1 MTCRQVIVRRAI
13 MLARPILEWRPT
25 RALIIAFLALIAAAC
40 AGATPVAPTNPASP
54 SSSPTRVVART
65 PSSAPTVGA
74 PAALVGTKIVFV
86 RDEGWPPMA
95 YSIDP
100 DGSNEVALPV
110 GGLQPGIWS
119 RDGTRLLVPALQP
132 AAPEA
137 DSWMRPV
144 VVSADGS
151 TATMLDADPA
161 RKVNLVPVGWS
172 SDETRIF
179 VYSGYDAADLD
190 DIGLFS
196 VRALDGGDLTSV
208 VPSPPGDAAA
218 GIAGTGCARPDFVH
232 VSPDGAKLLINRES
246 LDGCGNLLL
255 LDADGSNAIRL
266 NPDGTVAVD
275 LEFGDF
281 VERPRFSEAF
291 SPDGSE
297 IAFTAYVTAADS
309 TALYVVA
316 SDGTGLRQIVP
327 TATGAVTAQW
337 SPDGRWIAF
346 TSKLRSQ
353 PQVWIVGADGT
364 GLAQLTDGA
373 DGSASVMPTWSPD
386 GTRLLFE
393 RKQGD
398 EVTLWTMNADGT
410 DATEL
415 STVPISKDYF
425 GPIAW
430 WPRPPD

>member
-1 MTCRQVIVRRAI
+1 
-13 MLARPILEWRPT
+13 MLACPILERRPT
-25 RALIIAFLALIAAAC
+25 PALFIAFLAVMASAC
-40 AGATPVAPTNPASP
+40 ARTTPVLPTDPTSP
-54 SSSPTRVVART
+54 SSRPIDVATGPPSP
-65 PSSAPTVGA
+65 APTSGL
-74 PAALVGTKIVFV
+74 PAALVGTKIVFL
-86 RDEGWPPMA
+86 RDEGWPPLA

-100 DGSNEVALPV
+100 DGSNEVALPA

-119 RDGTRLLVPALQP
+119 KDGTRLLVPALQP
-132 AAPEA
+132 ATPNA
-137 DSWMRPV
+137 DGWVRPV

-151 TATMLDADPA
+151 SVTMLDAYPG
-161 RKVNLVPVGWS
+161 RKMNLVPVGWS

-179 VYSGYDAADLD
+179 VYSGYDAVDLE

-196 VRALDGGDLTSV
+196 VRTSDGGDLTSV
-208 VPSPPGDAAA
+208 VPSPPGDAEA

-232 VSPDGAKLLINRES
+232 VSPDGAMLLINRDS
-246 LDGCGNLLL
+246 LDGCGTLLL
-255 LDADGSNAIRL
+255 LDADGSKAIRL

-281 VERPRFSEAF
+281 LERPRFSEAF
-291 SPDGSE
+291 SPDGSD

-346 TSKLRSQ
+346 TSRLRSQ

-373 DGSASVMPTWSPD
+373 DGSTSVMPTWSPD
-386 GTRLLFE
+386 GSRLLFE

-398 EVTLWTMNADGT
+398 EVTLWTMNADGS

-415 STVPISKDYF
+415 STMPIANDYF